1 MESSKHFVSGLFCR
15 MPNDKAPAFILLDM
29 SFKPH
34 EFFTWCQDRMDEKG
48 WVNIQ
53 VKKSQK
59 GTIYAELNT
68 WKPARTPEQT
78 QATEQYNNEKF
89 ALPETHETIADKQF
103 EKAVDTSAKSFDPVT
118 QQDIAL
124 DDIPF

>member
-1 MESSKHFVSGLFCR
+1 MENEKVEKQFVAGVFCK
-15 MPNDKAPAFILLDM
+15 MPNDKAPNFILLDM

-34 EFFTWCQDRMDEKG
+34 EFFTWCQERMDEKG

-53 VKKSQK
+53 VKRSTK

-68 WKPARTPEQT
+68 WKPTKTPEQT
-78 QATEQYNNEKF
+78 QATEDYNNTKY
-89 ALPETHETIADKQF
+89 
-103 EKAVDTSAKSFDPVT
+103 AVDTAHKTIDPET
-118 QQDIAL
+118 GTNISL